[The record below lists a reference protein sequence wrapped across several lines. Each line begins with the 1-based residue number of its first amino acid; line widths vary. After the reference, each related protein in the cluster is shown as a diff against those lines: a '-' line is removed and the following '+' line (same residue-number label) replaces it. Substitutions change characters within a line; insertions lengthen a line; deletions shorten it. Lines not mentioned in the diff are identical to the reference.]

1 MSLPVTAVLTVGAG
15 DLERWLPTLA
25 DARRATPAVPVL
37 VAGPPGPGVQ
47 VPAPP
52 SHARGLALGAAAV
65 STPWLM
71 WLRGGERLRPER
83 LALQWAAAA
92 GAAGAAACIAVPGRP
107 AASTRP
113 GSAEL
118 TDPRLIPGSL
128 LVQRALL
135 VEAAALAPEAP
146 AEAALVLAAERGALV
161 AISAAVVQPA
171 PPTDDLALR
180 ETEQA
185 EQVLAVLALMRHTRR
200 LPEPPPPGLLP
211 SRLLAAVDAWT
222 RTRAALYH
230 AGGRP
235 TWTRSA

>member
-37 VAGPPGPGVQ
+37 VAGPAGPGVQ
-47 VPAPP
+47 VPSPP
-52 SHARGLALGAAAV
+52 THASGLALGAAAV

-71 WLRGGERLRPER
+71 WLRGGERLRPDR
-83 LALQWAAAA
+83 LALQWAATA
-92 GAAGAAACIAVPGRP
+92 AAGAAACVAVPGRP
-107 AASTRP
+107 GASPRLGP
-113 GSAEL
+113 AEL
-118 TDPRLIPGSL
+118 ADPRLIPGSL

-135 VEAAALAPEAP
+135 LEAAALAPEAP
-146 AEAALVLAAERGALV
+146 AEAALVLAVERGALV

-180 ETEQA
+180 ETEQSA
-185 EQVLAVLALMRHTRR
+185 QVLSVLALMRLVRR
-200 LPEPPPPGLLP
+200 LAAPPPPNLLP
-211 SRLLAAVDAWT
+211 SRLLTAVDAWT

-230 AGGRP
+230 AGARP
-235 TWTRSA
+235 TWTPSA